1 MRLVLLGL
9 VVIAAALSQTLEK
22 AVRERIAELPATVS
36 LYAKNLDTGAT
47 LGIRESEAV
56 RTAST
61 IKLAIMMAIFDAVAR
76 GQAKFD
82 ELLTITPREKVAGS
96 GVLGTEFSDGVQ
108 LPLRDAMHLMIVMSD
123 NTATNMILERFTADA
138 VNAYLD
144 RIGIKTTRSMRKILG
159 AGPAQGLSAAGKL
172 SENAKYGIGK
182 SSPLDMASMLERI
195 ERGEIVSPDAS
206 KEMIAVLK
214 RNQDNT
220 GIVRRLNEIPVAH
233 KTGALDA
240 LRADVGI
247 AYAKTGRIVMA
258 IYVDGMAKPDWS
270 PDNAGSILIA
280 DVAKMVV
287 EGLGAK

>member
-1 MRLVLLGL
+1 
-9 VVIAAALSQTLEK
+9 
-22 AVRERIAELPATVS
+22 
-36 LYAKNLDTGAT
+36 
-47 LGIRESEAV
+47 
-56 RTAST
+56 
-61 IKLAIMMAIFDAVAR
+61 
-76 GQAKFD
+76 
-82 ELLTITPREKVAGS
+82 
-96 GVLGTEFSDGVQ
+96 
-108 LPLRDAMHLMIVMSD
+108 
-123 NTATNMILERFTADA
+123 
-138 VNAYLD
+138 
-144 RIGIKTTRSMRKILG
+144 MRKILG
-159 AGPAQGLSAAGKL
+159 AAQAQGLSAAGKL

-258 IYVDGMAKPDWS
+258 IYVDGMAKPIGG